1 MKTLQITTRRKAEQA
16 SIQTLF
22 NPIGGKTATRKMRYD
37 RGKYA
42 VGPNLVGQTIEVS
55 DDVAAIFVKRQR
67 DKDGPYQA
75 LWCYTTTDSVPA
87 IINH

>member
-42 VGPNLVGQTIEVS
+42 PDANLVGRTIEVS
-55 DDVAAIFVKRQR
+55 DDVAAIFVKRHNLE
-67 DKDGPYQA
+67 D
-75 LWCYTTTDSVPA
+75 
-87 IINH
+87 